1 MSIVLCLLQRTDYG
15 RMYTHLSS
23 NSFSCKCRIC
33 TFEYCCYPS
42 NEYSTRLDSGVP
54 LLLLISPKPRLCVT
68 RIRSRRNLKLQE
80 KGQKISAKLQV
91 TARRGTHTHTHTPSS
106 TAPVKQN
113 NKPPPVFRRT
123 TGSRHLAVYSL
134 GASRGGCS
142 VEYTFRYPPHENHCG
157 ELVDGRLVSPGH
169 DIVPIQRLTVRA
181 TCEIRSW

>member
-1 MSIVLCLLQRTDYG
+1 MEGCIHTSLVIPSLVNAASVLLNTVVILPMNTVLVWIVAYLCCF
-15 RMYTHLSS
+15 
-23 NSFSCKCRIC
+23 SFRQSHGCAWP
-33 TFEYCCYPS
+33 EYEVDVIWNYKKRDKRYPQ
-42 NEYSTRLDSGVP
+42 NF
-54 LLLLISPKPRLCVT
+54 KW
-68 RIRSRRNLKLQE
+68 
-80 KGQKISAKLQV
+80 
-91 TARRGTHTHTHTPSS
+91 RRGEAHTHTHTPSS

>member
-1 MSIVLCLLQRTDYG
+1 MSIVLCLLQRTGYG

-68 RIRSRRNLKLQE
+68 RIRSRRNLKRQE

-91 TARRGTHTHTHTPSS
+91 TARRGTHTHTHPALQLQSS
-106 TAPVKQN
+106 KTIN
-113 NKPPPVFRRT
+113 
-123 TGSRHLAVYSL
+123 RHPFFVGLPGLVTSL
-134 GASRGGCS
+134 C
-142 VEYTFRYPPHENHCG
+142 
-157 ELVDGRLVSPGH
+157 
-169 DIVPIQRLTVRA
+169 TV
-181 TCEIRSW
+181 